1 MKTFVE
7 PLQSLSG
14 FEDMIKTAENKGL
27 ISITGCIDQQK
38 PHLIYGFGDRKNK
51 LIVTANEQR
60 ARELYDDYRFFDKN
74 VVYYPAKDV
83 LFYQSDLRGN
93 LLT

>member
-60 ARELYDDYRFFDKN
+60 A
-74 VVYYPAKDV
+74 
-83 LFYQSDLRGN
+83 
-93 LLT
+93 